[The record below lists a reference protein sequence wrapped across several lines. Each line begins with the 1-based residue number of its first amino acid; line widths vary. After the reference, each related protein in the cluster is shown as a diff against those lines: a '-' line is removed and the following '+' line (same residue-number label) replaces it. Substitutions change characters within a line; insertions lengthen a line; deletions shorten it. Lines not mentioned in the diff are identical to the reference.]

1 MASLNKFN
9 VFVQDLAQKVH
20 DLATDTLYVMLT
32 DTAPVATN
40 TVESNIT
47 EIAAGNGYTAGGLPI
62 TTTSCTQTSGTLK
75 LVLANPASWTA
86 TGGAIAQFRYAV
98 IYNNTPT
105 SKPLVGWAD
114 FGTELNLTT
123 GEVFS
128 VQFDQT
134 NGALTLV

>member
-20 DLATDTLYVMLT
+20 NLATDTLYVMLT

-98 IYNNTPT
+98 IYNSTPT

>member
-98 IYNNTPT
+98 IYNSTPT